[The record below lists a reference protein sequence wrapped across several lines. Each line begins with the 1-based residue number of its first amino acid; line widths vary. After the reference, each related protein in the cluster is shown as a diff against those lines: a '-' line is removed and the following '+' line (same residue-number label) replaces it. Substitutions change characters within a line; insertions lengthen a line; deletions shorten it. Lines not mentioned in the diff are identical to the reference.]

1 MTYYIEVDESI
12 ELPIVWNDDRV
23 AQYITFCTAES
34 EFEECEVIDGV
45 SYATYETL
53 QVGPEGYEITI
64 IEPDGAICLH
74 VIPEGEYGIHETHI
88 SLRSSELPV
97 K

>member
-34 EFEECEVIDGV
+34 EFEECQVIDGV

-64 IEPDGAICLH
+64 IESDGAICTH
-74 VIPEGEYGIHETHI
+74 VIAEGVYGQHPTLI
-88 SLRSSELPV
+88 SLTQSEFDAL
-97 K
+97 